1 MTEYEIQRIEI
12 LYRLGRIS
20 EEQYHA
26 MLEDAEAIEAI
37 EDAYENQD
45 W

>member
-1 MTEYEIQRIEI
+1 MNESDIERVEI

-26 MLEDAEAIEAI
+26 MLEDGEGI

>member
-1 MTEYEIQRIEI
+1 MTESDMVEI

-20 EEQYHA
+20 EEQYQA
-26 MLEDAEAIEAI
+26 MLEDEDGEGI
-37 EDAYENQD
+37 DAYENQD

>member
-1 MTEYEIQRIEI
+1 MIESDMVEI

-20 EEQYHA
+20 EEQYRA
-26 MLEDAEAIEAI
+26 MLDDEDSADIEEAY
-37 EDAYENQD
+37 DNQD